1 MKKRQSN
8 FFRAGLFF
16 FATFLINCSTSNIQI
31 DERAPL
37 PSVVKVYKHVGV
49 PGGRPGMIDTD
60 VYINK
65 SDSVSILA
73 TGSINFC
80 PRPFCPG
87 TYQNVTPDLG
97 WPLIARV
104 GDENSHYFRPFI
116 RGYNSSNFSH
126 RQGKLYLGYK
136 TGGLKYNGE
145 PLNPE
150 YYQDDI
156 GGFSVDIIIW
166 ANDDYIRIVDF
177 LEKQLANKPKNK
189 ALQDELTRFK
199 TYKKYQLAE
208 LEARK
213 EAEKTQQE
221 ISQLQD
227 KAAGQPTSA
236 SDQQQVQELEAR
248 LASLQAT
255 MAELDRMKQQLKQ
268 EQQKSEQLSQ
278 QLAEREQREQ
288 QLLSKLSEG
297 VKSPPVLLIAT
308 PEHGMRTEAKYV
320 QLSGAAMDERG
331 LEQID
336 IYVNNR
342 KLIPGA
348 GRGIHIAEGSYPRRL
363 DIEQRIVLENGAN
376 AIKIHALDTDGLF
389 VEKNITVHH
398 ISRRRNL
405 WAVVVGI
412 NDYPNIRPL
421 KYAVADARAFY
432 DLLVKRNQVPV
443 ENVFLLLNE
452 QATLQN
458 LRSTMGTRIKNKA
471 GADDMVIIYFA
482 GHGATERDMMS
493 PDGDGLEKYLLPYG
507 ADPNDLYASALPM
520 REVAHIFHRIRSER
534 LVFVADACYSG
545 ASGGRTVSITGM
557 RANLSDRFLER
568 LAGGKGKVI
577 ITASSANEVSV
588 EKDELGH
595 GVFTYYLLQGLR
607 GPADTDAD
615 GLISVDEAYRYVSE
629 KVPAATGQEQ
639 HPVKKGSVEG
649 QLVMGIVP

>member
-1 MKKRQSN
+1 MIKRQSN
-8 FFRAGLFF
+8 LFRAGLFF
-16 FATFLINCSTSNIQI
+16 FATLLISCSAANIKI
-31 DERAPL
+31 DKGAHL
-37 PSVVKVYKHVGV
+37 PPVIKLYKHASV
-49 PGGRPGMIDTD
+49 PGGRPGMIDTG
-60 VYINK
+60 VYINR

-80 PRPFCPG
+80 PHPACPS

-97 WPLIARV
+97 WPLIARI
-104 GDENSHYFRPFI
+104 GDENSRYFRPII

-126 RQGKLYLGYK
+126 HEGKLYLGYK

-150 YYQDDI
+150 YYMNDI

-177 LEKQLANKPKNK
+177 LERQLAKKPKNK
-189 ALQDELTRFK
+189 ALQDELARFK
-199 TYKKYQLAE
+199 TYKKYQMAE
-208 LEARK
+208 LAAKK

-221 ISQLQD
+221 INKLQD
-227 KAAGQPTSA
+227 KAVSA
-236 SDQQQVQELEAR
+236 SDQQQVQELEAK
-248 LASLQAT
+248 LTSLQAT
-255 MAELDRMKQQLKQ
+255 LSELDRMKQQLQQ

-278 QLAEREQREQ
+278 QLAEQEQREQ
-288 QLLSKLSEG
+288 LLLSKLSEG
-297 VKSPPVLLIAT
+297 VKSPPVLLIAA
-308 PEHGMRTEAKYV
+308 PEHGTRTETKYV
-320 QLSGAAMDERG
+320 QLSGAVLDEKG

-342 KLIPGA
+342 KLAPGA
-348 GRGIHIAEGSYPRRL
+348 ARGIRIAEGSYPRRQ
-363 DIEQRIVLENGAN
+363 DIEQRIALQNGAN
-376 AIKIHALDTDGLF
+376 SIKIHALDTDGLF
-389 VEKNITVHH
+389 IEKSITVHH

-421 KYAVADARAFY
+421 KYAVADAKAFY

-458 LRSTMGTRIKNKA
+458 LRSTLGTRIKNKA

-482 GHGATERDMMS
+482 GHGATERDMLS
-493 PDGDGLEKYLLPYG
+493 PDGDGLEKYMLPYG
-507 ADPNDLYASALPM
+507 ADSGDLYASALPM

-534 LVFVADACYSG
+534 LVFVVDACYSG

-595 GVFTYYLLQGLR
+595 GVFTYYLVQGLR
-607 GPADTDAD
+607 GPADTNAD

-629 KVPAATGQEQ
+629 
-639 HPVKKGSVEG
+639 
-649 QLVMGIVP
+649 

>member
-1 MKKRQSN
+1 MNKRQPT

-16 FATFLINCSTSNIQI
+16 FATVLINCSTANIQI
-31 DERAPL
+31 DRGAPL
-37 PSVVKVYKHVGV
+37 PPVIRVYKHASV
-49 PGGRPGMIDTD
+49 PGGRAGMIDTG
-60 VYINK
+60 VYIHR

-73 TGSINFC
+73 TGSINYC
-80 PRPFCPG
+80 PQPYCPS

-104 GDENSHYFRPFI
+104 GGKDAHYFRPVI
-116 RGYNSSNFSH
+116 RGYNSGQFSH

-150 YYQDDI
+150 YYKNDI
-156 GGFSVDIIIW
+156 GGFSVDVIVW
-166 ANDDYIRIVDF
+166 ANNDYIQIVDF
-177 LEKQLANKPKNK
+177 LEKQLAKKPKNK
-189 ALQDELTRFK
+189 ALQDELDRFK
-199 TYKKYQLAE
+199 EFKKYQMAE
-208 LEARK
+208 LEAKK
-213 EAEKTQQE
+213 EAEKTKQE

-227 KAAGQPTSA
+227 KTAGRPASA
-236 SDQQQVQELEAR
+236 SDQQQVQELEAK

-255 MAELDRMKQQLKQ
+255 LAELDRMKKQLEQ

-278 QLAEREQREQ
+278 QLAEQEQREQ
-288 QLLSKLSEG
+288 QLLTKLSEG
-297 VKSPPVLLIAT
+297 VKSPPVLLIAE
-308 PEHGMRTEAKYV
+308 PEHGTRTEAKYV
-320 QLSGAAMDERG
+320 QLSGAVLDDSG

-336 IYVNNR
+336 VYVNNR
-342 KLIPGA
+342 KLAPGA
-348 GRGIHIAEGSYPRRL
+348 ARGIRIAEGSYPRRL
-363 DIEQRIVLENGAN
+363 DIEQRIALQNGAN
-376 AIKIHALDTDGLF
+376 TIKILAVDTDGLF

-398 ISRRRNL
+398 IARRRNL

-421 KYAVADARAFY
+421 KYAVADAKAFY
-432 DLLVKRNQVPV
+432 ELLVKRNQVPA

-493 PDGDGLEKYLLPYG
+493 PDGDGLEKYLLPYE

-595 GVFTYYLLQGLR
+595 GVFTYYLVQGLR